1 MKLKISLR
9 SSLALSL
16 LTCLMLSITAQAQ
29 WSTVGSAAFSPGDAM
44 FTSIAIG
51 TNDTPFVSFR
61 DAANSYKQSVMKYN
75 GTSWVSIG
83 AGISAGNSSY
93 SELVINSTGTPYLAY
108 SDGVNAGV
116 TVKSY
121 NNTSWPTVGSAG
133 FSGFSSPG
141 HEIAVD
147 NNDIPYVVFDYNN
160 TNAARV
166 MKYNGSAWVY
176 VGAAFSASIATAT
189 CILFDSNN
197 DPYVAYND
205 AGNSN
210 KATVKKYNGSSWVTV
225 GSAGFSAGT
234 VSDMSFAISDN
245 DVLYLSYRDAGN
257 SDKLT
262 VMKYN
267 GSAWVAVGSAGATSG
282 EVYMTSMQIINEQPY
297 VACSDGS
304 GTNGYKLSVYFYN
317 GSTWGYLG
325 GSGGVSAGISWYLDM
340 AKASNGDLYVSYQD
354 YGNGNDATVMK
365 YHFPSTTWNGTTWSG
380 GAPTSSLDA
389 IIASNTAPTSF
400 TCNNLT
406 INSGF
411 ALNTGTNVTATI
423 HGTLTNSGNGVTGTG
438 TLTFAKTGTTTLAGN
453 AFSFG
458 GTVTVSSGCTLATA
472 DKLTLSSTAAN
483 TGRIGNSAGSISGNI
498 TIQRYIP
505 GKRAFRFLSHPFTT
519 SQALSIIT
527 DDIDI
532 TGTGG
537 TSNGFTAT
545 ASNNPSAYWFDVST
559 ADGSTT
565 GNNPGWTAFT
575 HTNGASTNSWDKGE
589 FIRVLVRG
597 SKGQGLTGGSYTPSA
612 ATLDMTGAVN
622 TGTQVMTLTKGSG
635 SAFVSCGNPLPSPVQ
650 MNTVAKGSNID
661 ANYYVWDAT
670 SGAAGAYVTNAFTT
684 SYILPMGAA
693 LFTTASANSN
703 NTLTFE
709 EADKSGST
717 PAGVFKTT
725 AADDWVELLISD
737 SKLKWDRLLI
747 HFDDNSM
754 DVEDK
759 LDAVKLYN
767 PGLDFFTLS
776 KDGERLAIDVRPY
789 SDKSSIPLGLTAYN
803 RYNKYVIRTGDYS
816 VPAGTKLILHDKYLN
831 KQEELKAG
839 FEYWFDVTSDIAS
852 QGNNRFEINMVGK
865 PTSIISAEATTAMMH
880 LIPNPAR
887 SEVKVS
893 FDKLEGNAQL
903 QLMNVTGQV
912 VYAQEVNAGTGS
924 VTIPLMNMPA
934 GVYIV
939 ELQSANARFTEKL
952 IKE

>member
-1 MKLKISLR
+1 MKSKFFLR
-9 SSLALSL
+9 LSVAFSL
-16 LTCLMLSITAQAQ
+16 LTCLMLSTRAQAQ
-29 WSTVGSAAFSPGDAM
+29 WSTVGSTAFSPGDAEY
-44 FTSIAIG
+44 TSIAIG
-51 TNDTPFVSFR
+51 TNDTPFVAFR
-61 DAANSYKQSVMKYN
+61 DAANSFKQTVMKYN
-75 GTSWVSIG
+75 STSWVSIG
-83 AGISAGNSSY
+83 TGISAGNSSY
-93 SELVINSTGTPYLAY
+93 SELTINSTGTPYLAY
-108 SDGVNAGV
+108 GDGANSGV
-116 TVKSY
+116 TVLSY
-121 NNTSWPTVGSAG
+121 NNTSWSAVGSAG

-141 HEIAVD
+141 HKITVD
-147 NNDIPYVVFDYNN
+147 NNDTPYVVFDYNN

-166 MKYNGSAWVY
+166 MKYNGSSWVY
-176 VGAAFSASIATAT
+176 VGSAFNGSAARYAGIV
-189 CILFDSNN
+189 FDSNN
-197 DPYVAYND
+197 DPYVAFND

-210 KATVKKYNGSSWVTV
+210 KATVKKYNGSSWTTV
-225 GSAGFSAGT
+225 GSAGFSAGV

-245 DVLYLSYRDAGN
+245 DTLYLSYRDAGN
-257 SDKLT
+257 SNKLT

-267 GSAWVAVGSAGATSG
+267 GSSWVAVGSAGVTSSD
-282 EVYMTSMQIINEQPY
+282 VYMTSMQIINEQPY
-297 VACSDGS
+297 VAFSDGAS
-304 GTNGYKLSVYFYN
+304 AYKLSVFFYN

-325 GSGGVSAGISWYLDM
+325 GSGGVSAGIAWYLDM
-340 AKASNGDLYVSYQD
+340 AKAGNGDLYASYQD

-389 IIASNTAPTSF
+389 IIASGTAPSSF
-400 TCNNLT
+400 TCKNLT
-406 INSGF
+406 INGGV
-411 ALNTGTNVTATI
+411 ALNTSTNVTATI
-423 HGTLTNSGNGVTGTG
+423 HGTLTNNGNGVTGTG
-438 TLTFAKTGTTTLAGN
+438 TLTFAKTGTTTLAGT
-453 AFSFG
+453 AFEFG

-472 DKLTLSSTAAN
+472 DRLTLSSTASN

-498 TIQRYIP
+498 TIQRYVP
-505 GKRAFRFLSHPFTT
+505 GKRAFRFLSHPFTA
-519 SQALSIIT
+519 SQALSAIT

-537 TSNGFTAT
+537 TTNGFTAT
-545 ASNNPSAYWFDVST
+545 ATNNPSAYWFDVST
-559 ADGSTT
+559 ADGTT
-565 GNNPGWTAFT
+565 AGNNPGWTAFT
-575 HTNGASTNSWDKGE
+575 HTNGVSTNSWDKGE
-589 FIRVLVRG
+589 LIRVLVRG
-597 SKGQGLTGGSYTPSA
+597 AKGEGLTGVSYTPSA
-612 ATLDMTGAVN
+612 ATLDMTGTVN
-622 TGTQVMTLTKGSG
+622 TGTQVITLTKGSG
-635 SAFVSCGNPLPSPVQ
+635 STFVSCGNPLPSPVQ
-650 MNTVAKGSNID
+650 MNTVAKGSSIG

-670 SGAAGAYVTNAFTT
+670 SGANGAYITNAFST

-725 AADDWVELLISD
+725 AANDWVELLISD
-737 SKLKWDRLLI
+737 STLKWDRLLI

-816 VPAGTKLILHDKYLN
+816 VPAGTKLILHDKYL
-831 KQEELKAG
+831 KTQHELKAG
-839 FEYWFDVTSDIAS
+839 FEYWFDVTADTLS
-852 QGNNRFEINMVGK
+852 QGNNRFEINMLGK
-865 PTSIISAEATTAMMH
+865 PTSIISAGATTPMIQ

-887 SEVKVS
+887 SEVKAS
-893 FDKLEGNAQL
+893 FDKLVGKAQVK
-903 QLMNVTGQV
+903 LMNVTGQV
-912 VYAQEVNAGTGS
+912 VYAQEVSSSTGS
-924 VTIPLMNMPA
+924 IIIPLSNIPTGM
-934 GVYIV
+934 YIV